1 MNSGDGY
8 ILTIDCGTQSVRAI
22 LFNSRGSIVGK
33 EKVEFEPYFSTQ
45 PGWAEQHAD
54 VFWDNACKACQTLK
68 AQQPEDWNKIVGV
81 TVTTQRDTTVLIDK
95 EGQPLRPAIIWLDQR
110 MAQCREPLPLH
121 HQIMFKAV
129 GMSKTLELIRRQ
141 TKTNWIRENE
151 PELWEKTYKCLLLSG
166 YFIFQL
172 TGRYADS
179 VGSQIGHI
187 PFDYKR
193 QCWAKPLD
201 FKWPLFGIEREKL
214 YDLAKPGEPIAPIT
228 AQAASAT
235 GIKEGTPVIAAE
247 KGGYEHF
254 MLKEIHEQPVAVRQ
268 TLQGR
273 IKDGRVDLADLELD
287 DLFQGINKIYM
298 VACGTAYHAGMV
310 GRLAIEKLARI
321 PVETDIASEF
331 RYRDIIWKPD
341 ELMIVISQSG
351 ETADTLSA
359 LRYAKRNGIK
369 VLAVTNVVGSSVA
382 READKVIYTHAG
394 PEIAVASTKAYTT
407 QLVIMYLLALY
418 LAQERGT
425 VPPEEL
431 RKLVDEL
438 ASMDEV
444 LEEALQQE
452 EKIKAI
458 AARYTHVQH
467 TFFLGRGFDNAVAME
482 GALKLKETSYIH
494 AEAYAAGELKHGPLA
509 LISDGVPVL
518 TVITQDSLVD
528 KTMSNIKEVK
538 ARGAVVI
545 AICKENLQ
553 EDCQECDEILLI
565 PNVNSILAPV
575 AAVVPLQTFA
585 YYMSVLRGNDVDKPR
600 NLAKSVTVE

>member
-235 GIKEGTPVIAAE
+235 GIKEGTPVIAAGSD
-247 KGGYEHF
+247 KGCETLGVGCLDPSCASMSFGTTATVQITTSKYLEPLQFMPPYPASIPGLYNPEVEIFRGYWMISWF
-254 MLKEIHEQPVAVRQ
+254 KKEF
-268 TLQGR
+268 G
-273 IKDGRVDLADLELD
+273 
-287 DLFQGINKIYM
+287 
-298 VACGTAYHAGMV
+298 
-310 GRLAIEKLARI
+310 
-321 PVETDIASEF
+321 
-331 RYRDIIWKPD
+331 
-341 ELMIVISQSG
+341 
-351 ETADTLSA
+351 
-359 LRYAKRNGIK
+359 LREMM
-369 VLAVTNVVGSSVA
+369 
-382 READKVIYTHAG
+382 EA
-394 PEIAVASTKAYTT
+394 
-407 QLVIMYLLALY
+407 Q
-418 LAQERGT
+418 QRG
-425 VPPEEL
+425 VPPEDVLDE
-431 RKLVDEL
+431 KLYDIPPGSQGLILQPFWTPGLKMPEAKGAIIGFGDVHTRAHIYRAIIEGINYAL
-438 ASMDEV
+438 IEG
-444 LEEALQQE
+444 LEHIEKKSKVKVNTLMVSGGGSQSNAICQITADMFNKPVVRGQTYETSGLGAAINGFMGLKLFSSYQEAV
-452 EKIKAI
+452 KNMVHPTSIFTPRA
-458 AARYTHVQH
+458 
-467 TFFLGRGFDNAVAME
+467 DNA
-482 GALKLKETSYIH
+482 KLYRELYRRVYCKIYSRLESLYKEI
-494 AEAYAAGELKHGPLA
+494 K
-509 LISDGVPVL
+509 D
-518 TVITQDSLVD
+518 ITNYP
-528 KTMSNIKEVK
+528 NI
-538 ARGAVVI
+538 
-545 AICKENLQ
+545 
-553 EDCQECDEILLI
+553 
-565 PNVNSILAPV
+565 
-575 AAVVPLQTFA
+575 
-585 YYMSVLRGNDVDKPR
+585 
-600 NLAKSVTVE
+600 